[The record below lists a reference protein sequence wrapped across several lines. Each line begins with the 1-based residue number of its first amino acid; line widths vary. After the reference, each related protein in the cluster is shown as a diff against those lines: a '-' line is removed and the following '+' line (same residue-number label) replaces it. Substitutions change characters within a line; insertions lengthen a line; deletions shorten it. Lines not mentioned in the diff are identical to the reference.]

1 MSKKFK
7 ATGITEAM
15 GVLIFVSVI
24 LAIYGYISVNFLKI
38 SVEMETAQQ
47 QLEAMDIAH
56 MIKSCLGK
64 DGIISYENIEGLTLR
79 QLRRECNI
87 PDAYIKIVDAE
98 TNSVLL
104 EIGRERKKYEYKVF
118 VPLLT
123 DDGKINIGEIYVK
136 K

>member
-1 MSKKFK
+1 MNKRFK
-7 ATGITEAM
+7 ATGIPEAI

-24 LAIYGYISVNFLKI
+24 LAIYGYISVNFLRI

-47 QLEAMDIAH
+47 QMEAIDIAH
-56 MIKSCLGK
+56 VLKSCLSK
-64 DGIISYENIEGLTLR
+64 NGIINYDSIEGLTLK
-79 QLRRECNI
+79 QLKRNCNI
-87 PDAYIKIVDAE
+87 PDAYIKIMDAE

-104 EIGRERKKYEYKVF
+104 EVGRERKKYEYKVF

-123 DDGKINIGEIYVK
+123 SEGKINIGEIYVK